1 MALTS
6 APPTLPMPRL
16 LSTIPTNKSI
26 SCCGGANYGS
36 SQSKPN
42 SARAINFQA
51 KVFPKENVITSPK
64 QEDDKTVTPAAV
76 AKKIPQHLNRESRKL
91 DGVYDT
97 FGGKLGQ
104 GGLVFQQNFSVR
116 SYDLGPDGKA
126 TIGCL
131 MERLQETSIQHC
143 RSVGLYAG
151 GFGSTPEMGKRGLV
165 WVLCKLQ
172 TVVENYPSWA
182 DVIQIDTWT
191 GASGNN
197 GLFRDW
203 IFRDYSTGEILI
215 RATGLYMMMHMETR
229 KFSKVTAEIT
239 DELRSSLMDSDPL
252 IDIKNAK
259 LGRLD
264 ICARNY
270 FQTSVAKPGWSD
282 LDVNQ
287 HVSHAK
293 YIDWVFESIPFSVLE
308 THELSSMTLEYRREC
323 RRDSA
328 VQSLTA
334 VARDGTGDSTHNQ
347 GVEFDHLLRLETGS
361 KVLRAR
367 TAWKPICDGF
377 FSTLKIPATN
387 GCT

>member
-1 MALTS
+1 MMLTS
-6 APPTLPMPRL
+6 APPTLPMP
-16 LSTIPTNKSI
+16 NKSI
-26 SCCGGANYGS
+26 SCCGGTNYGF

-42 SARAINFQA
+42 SAPAINFQA
-51 KVFPKENVITSPK
+51 KFFPKENVITSRK
-64 QEDDKTVTPAAV
+64 QDDDITPAAA
-76 AKKIPQHLNRESRKL
+76 AKKIPQHLNCESRKL

-104 GGLVFQQNFSVR
+104 GGLVFQQNFSIR
-116 SYDLGPDGKA
+116 SYDLGPNGKA

-151 GFGSTPEMGKRGLV
+151 GFGSTPEMSKRGLV

-172 TVVENYPSWA
+172 TVVEKYPSWA

-215 RATGLYMMMHMETR
+215 RATSLYMMMHMKTR

-239 DELRSSLMDSDPL
+239 DELRSALMDSDPL

-264 ICARNY
+264 IDARNY

-308 THELSSMTLEYRREC
+308 THELSSMTLEYRSEC
-323 RRDSA
+323 QRDSA

-367 TAWKPICDGF
+367 TVWKPICDGF
-377 FSTLKIPATN
+377 FSTLKFPATN

>member
-1 MALTS
+1 MEWIAWSVDDPHLAEDFLAVIQFLDEGLLGARPRNRRDHFNIKNIKRN
-6 APPTLPMPRL
+6 AP
-16 LSTIPTNKSI
+16 LSEMHYEIRSI
-26 SCCGGANYGS
+26 SCCYQPS
-36 SQSKPN
+36 LQ
-42 SARAINFQA
+42 INQYHVVEEQIMA
-51 KVFPKENVITSPK
+51 LV
-64 QEDDKTVTPAAV
+64 
-76 AKKIPQHLNRESRKL
+76 KKIPQHLNWESRKF
-91 DGVYDT
+91 DWVYDT
-97 FGGKLGQ
+97 FGGKLRQ
-104 GGLVFQQNFSVR
+104 GGLVFQQNFSIR

-131 MERLQETSIQHC
+131 MERLLETSVQHC
-143 RSVGLYAG
+143 RSLGLYAG
-151 GFGSTPEMGKRGLV
+151 GFGSTPEMTKRGLV
-165 WVLCKLQ
+165 WVMCKLQ
-172 TVVENYPSWA
+172 TVVEKYPSWA
-182 DVIQIDTWT
+182 EVIQIDTCT

-203 IFRDYSTGEILI
+203 IVRDYSTGQILI
-215 RATGLYMMMHMETR
+215 RA
-229 KFSKVTAEIT
+229 TAEIT
-239 DELRSSLMDSDPL
+239 DELRSALMDSDPL

-264 ICARNY
+264 IDARNY

-287 HVSHAK
+287 HVSSAK
-293 YIDWVFESIPFSVLE
+293 YIDWVFK
-308 THELSSMTLEYRREC
+308 YRSEC

-367 TAWKPICDGF
+367 TVWKPICDGF
-377 FSTLKIPATN
+377 FSTLKIPAQMDVHN
-387 GCT
+387 KFWE

>member
-1 MALTS
+1 MVLTFAS
-6 APPTLPMPRL
+6 PTLPMPRL

-36 SQSKPN
+36 SQIKPN
-42 SARAINFQA
+42 SAPAINSQA
-51 KVFPKENVITSPK
+51 KVFPKENVNTSPK
-64 QEDDKTVTPAAV
+64 QDDDKTVTPAAA
-76 AKKIPQHLNRESRKL
+76 AKKIPSHLNWESRKL

-104 GGLVFQQNFSVR
+104 GGLVFQQNFSIR

-131 MERLQETSIQHC
+131 MERLQETSVQHC
-143 RSVGLYAG
+143 RSMGLYAG
-151 GFGSTPEMGKRGLV
+151 GFGSTPEMSKRGLV
-165 WVLCKLQ
+165 WVLSKLQ
-172 TVVENYPSWA
+172 TVVEKYPSWA

-215 RATGLYMMMHMETR
+215 RATGLYMLMHMETR

-239 DELRSSLMDSDPL
+239 DELRSRLMDSDPL

-264 ICARNY
+264 FDARNY

-308 THELSSMTLEYRREC
+308 THELSSMMLEYRREC

-367 TAWKPICDGF
+367 TVWKPICDGF

-387 GCT
+387 

>member
-6 APPTLPMPRL
+6 APPTLPMPSL

-36 SQSKPN
+36 SQSLPQRKCHH
-42 SARAINFQA
+42 F
-51 KVFPKENVITSPK
+51 PK
-64 QEDDKTVTPAAV
+64 QEDDKTVTPAAA

-91 DGVYDT
+91 DG
-97 FGGKLGQ
+97 
-104 GGLVFQQNFSVR
+104 NFSIR

-143 RSVGLYAG
+143 RSMGLYAG
-151 GFGSTPEMGKRGLV
+151 GFGSTPEMSKRGLV
-165 WVLCKLQ
+165 WVLSKLQ
-172 TVVENYPSWA
+172 NVVEKYPSWA

-215 RATGLYMMMHMETR
+215 RATGLYMLMHMETR

-239 DELRSSLMDSDPL
+239 DELRSRLMDSDPL

-264 ICARNY
+264 FDARNY

-377 FSTLKIPATN
+377 ISTLKIPATN